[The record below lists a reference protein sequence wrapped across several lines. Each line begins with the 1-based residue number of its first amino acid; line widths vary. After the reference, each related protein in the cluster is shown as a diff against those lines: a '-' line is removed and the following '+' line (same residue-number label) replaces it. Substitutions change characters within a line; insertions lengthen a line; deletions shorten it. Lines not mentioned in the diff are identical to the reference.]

1 VNIPIRT
8 LNTMLIKKNTIYCW
22 VLIFLCSFLMADN
35 SWMIYDDTEVDVV
48 EIIIDPE
55 DLDWIYDNVE
65 SDSLHP
71 AVVHYSNE

>member
-1 VNIPIRT
+1 
-8 LNTMLIKKNTIYCW
+8 MLIKKNTIYCW

-71 AVVHYSNE
+71 AVVH